1 MGDFKPKSRL
11 GKGILKANPEHAGWL
26 QRSPTRDEAQAD
38 LDLVVDELLGVIKG
52 LSDRLTEMETKGV
65 RFRGVHQR
73 ANQYRRG
80 DQVTY
85 RSSLWAALGDVPEG
99 CLPGTNPDYWQ
110 LAAKGANA

>member
-1 MGDFKPKSRL
+1 MSTFKPKSRL
-11 GKGILKANPEHAGWL
+11 GKAMLKEHPEQAAWL
-26 QRSPTRDEAQAD
+26 QRSPSRDEAQAD

-52 LSDRLTEMETKGV
+52 LSDRLTEIEKKGV

-85 RSSLWAALGDVPEG
+85 KSSLWSALGDVPEG
-99 CLPGTNPDYWQ
+99 TLPGTSPEHWQ
-110 LAAKGANA
+110 LAAKGTNA